1 MDNVYPVT
9 FCGKQTGKVIVN
21 RKGLYYYFHCRC
33 LLSDEK
39 IYRLTVTCGK
49 LQENLG
55 ILIPQNGIFVL
66 DTKLAVKKIGEGE
79 MSFTLKLK
87 QEKFSE
93 MFVPIC
99 PEEPFAYISR
109 LKESFLMVRD
119 GQPGIC
125 IAKKQ
130 EY

>member
-1 MDNVYPVT
+1 M
-9 FCGKQTGKVIVN
+9 
-21 RKGLYYYFHCRC
+21 
-33 LLSDEK
+33 LSDEK